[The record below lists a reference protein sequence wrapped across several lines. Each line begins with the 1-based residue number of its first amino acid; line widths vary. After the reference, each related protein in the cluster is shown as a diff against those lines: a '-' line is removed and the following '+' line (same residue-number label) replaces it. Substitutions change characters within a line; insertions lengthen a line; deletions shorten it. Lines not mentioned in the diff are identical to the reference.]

1 MSSGHDVQE
10 EPTVGLPG
18 HGVEGSAR
26 RGKGRS
32 EGEGVVN
39 PEGPRVPGVRVVVVE
54 RVRNEIPRRRNRA
67 VRGLR
72 HDDRRAMS
80 IIPLSRRRQNRG
92 VEVDRVVVRVHGY
105 PGRRILEPSPRLPGV
120 DGTRVRGPID
130 RRHTLAE
137 PHLRAAVGEGIGRYV
152 YPEVRRPGPEG
163 SEDLG
168 REGEDGLPPAVADLE
183 HQLFREIDV
192 ANGFAISIHSGFGR
206 GETSLITAFV
216 AAWMEIGNRV
226 TAASGRARSYSSRQS
241 EA

>member
-10 EPTVGLPG
+10 DPTVGLPR

-39 PEGPRVPGVRVVVVE
+39 PEGPRVPCVRVVVVE
-54 RVRNEIPRRRNRA
+54 RVRNEIPRRRNR
-67 VRGLR
+67 
-72 HDDRRAMS
+72 
-80 IIPLSRRRQNRG
+80 
-92 VEVDRVVVRVHGY
+92 
-105 PGRRILEPSPRLPGV
+105 
-120 DGTRVRGPID
+120 GP
-130 RRHTLAE
+130 
-137 PHLRAAVGEGIGRYV
+137 P
-152 YPEVRRPGPEG
+152 
-163 SEDLG
+163 LG
-168 REGEDGLPPAVADLE
+168 RELAAMSTRRYADPDPKGPRTWVVKVKTVCHPPLRTWST
-183 HQLFREIDV
+183 QLFREIDV